1 MRFLSLVALALFL
14 SPVQAQTP
22 SFKAGFA
29 ERDIT
34 PDIGMEAPGGY
45 GKSYHRTLHDPCKV
59 RAAVFDDGRNTVAL
73 VGIDALGIERVTAL
87 KVRKAINGKTG
98 IAENAI
104 LLGASHSH
112 SSGPLSGV
120 MPGDYDHASE
130 LVKDL
135 AYNKST
141 TVDPKFLDKCE
152 RALIDAVGA
161 AFEARTDVRA
171 GIGRGKEEQ
180 VAFNRRFRMRDGSTI
195 THPGQ
200 GNEAI
205 VEPAGPVDPEVGVIG
220 CWDKDR
226 RKLIGCIVNFSCHAT
241 TSPGGISA
249 NYVYYVEKII
259 KGYYGPETVV
269 VFLNGASGDVTQVD
283 NRNPLRHRDPEAFAA
298 FVGGRVGAE
307 ALKVLLTMEPGA
319 LPPVSAET
327 RLLRVK
333 RRSPD
338 PERVEKCLEMVKK
351 PAVKGQETEWTFAKE
366 IVMLDARIR
375 KEPIAD
381 VEVQAVQVGPAVFL
395 TTPAEYFCE
404 FGLKQKAASGFP
416 FTFPVSLANGCV
428 GYVPTEE
435 AFGPHGGGYETRLTS
450 YSNLEITAGTRM
462 MEAGI
467 ELAKHMKPGEVPQ
480 RPKHPPFTSAWS
492 YGNVKPEIK

>member
-1 MRFLSLVALALFL
+1 MRFVSLVGLALF
-14 SPVQAQTP
+14 SWPVHAQP
-22 SFKAGFA
+22 ASFKAGFA

-34 PDIGMEAPGGY
+34 PEIGMEVPGGY

-59 RAAVFDDGRNTVAL
+59 RAAVFDDGKNIVAL
-73 VGIDALGIERVTAL
+73 VGIDALGIERVTTL
-87 KVRKAINGKTG
+87 KVRKAISMKTG
-98 IAENAI
+98 IPEHAI

-112 SSGPLSGV
+112 SSGPLSGT

-152 RALIDAVGA
+152 KALIDAVCA
-161 AFEARTDVRA
+161 AYEARAEVKA
-171 GIGRGKEEQ
+171 GIGRGKEDQ
-180 VAFNRRFRMRDGSTI
+180 VAFNRRFRMRDGGTV

-200 GNEAI
+200 GNDAI
-205 VEPAGPVDPEVGVIG
+205 LEPAGPVDPEVGVIG

-226 RKLIGCIVNFSCHAT
+226 KKLIGCVVNFSCHAT

-249 NYVYYVEKII
+249 NYLYYLEKVI

-307 ALKVLLTMEPGA
+307 ALKVLLTMEPGM
-319 LPPVSAET
+319 LPPVNAQT
-327 RLLRVK
+327 KVLQIK
-333 RRSPD
+333 RRAPD
-338 PERVEKCLEMVKK
+338 AERVEKCLEMVKK
-351 PAVKGQETEWTFAKE
+351 PAAKGQETEWTFAKE
-366 IVMLDARIR
+366 IVMLDARIKR
-375 KEPIAD
+375 EPIAD

-450 YSNLEITAGTRM
+450 YSNLEITAGTKM
-462 MEAGI
+462 METGI
-467 ELAKHMKPGEVPQ
+467 ELAKQMKPGDVPQ

-492 YGNVKPEIK
+492 YGNVKPEVK